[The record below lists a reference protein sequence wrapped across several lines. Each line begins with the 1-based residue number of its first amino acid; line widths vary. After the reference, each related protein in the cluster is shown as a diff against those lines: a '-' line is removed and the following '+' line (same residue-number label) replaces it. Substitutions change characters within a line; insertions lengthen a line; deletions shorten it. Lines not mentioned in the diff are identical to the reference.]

1 MTIQRMVELL
11 TVEHECMLRK
21 SHSDCDSRCESCDLV
36 QDDGELHEMYTD
48 VIAILKAH
56 EPRVLSVA
64 DIIDEGITPDVIW
77 IERREEGD
85 VAAGVWQIDHYEMV
99 GGGVVDDLGEEIAE
113 APEAYNTRWRCWY
126 PMKPTDEQRKE
137 VQWDA

>member
-1 MTIQRMVELL
+1 MADIYELL
-11 TVEHECMLRK
+11 DNGGQLLTF
-21 SHSDCDSRCESCDLV
+21 SAG
-36 QDDGELHEMYTD
+36 GEYYGFY
-48 VIAILKAH
+48 I
-56 EPRVLSVA
+56 LSVA
-64 DIIDEGITPDVIW
+64 DIIDLGRTPDVIW

-113 APEAYNTRWRCWY
+113 APEAYNTKWRCWY
-126 PMKPTDEQRKE
+126 PTKPTDEQRKE

>member
-1 MTIQRMVELL
+1 MTIERMVELL

-21 SHSDCDSRCESCDLV
+21 SHNDCDSRCESCDLV

-64 DIIDEGITPDVIW
+64 DIIDNGITPDVIW

-126 PMKPTDEQRKE
+126 PTKPTDEQRKE